1 MKLIKNLILLIAILG
16 LNSASAQYPMV
27 KKIGNDSIV
36 LITIKQAQE
45 LNTKYDSVIRA
56 KYIVDLDFKE
66 YTKNSAKRLQSMY
79 TSYDTEKTQKEI
91 FKEQAD
97 QYKIEADR
105 FKYHYIENKKIYEQR
120 ETQYIKENRR
130 HAIHYL
136 VLCILVGVFA
146 TI

>member
-1 MKLIKNLILLIAILG
+1 
-16 LNSASAQYPMV
+16 MV

-45 LNTKYDSVIRA
+45 LNTKYDSVIRV
-56 KYIVDLDFKE
+56 KESIDLDFKE
-66 YTKNSAKRLQSMY
+66 YTKKSAKRLQSMY
-79 TSYDTEKTQKEI
+79 DSYDTEKGQKEI
-91 FKEQAD
+91 FKEQAN
-97 QYKIEADR
+97 QYKIEADK
-105 FKYHYIENKKIYEQR
+105 FKYYYIENKKIYDQR

-146 TI
+146 SL

>member
-1 MKLIKNLILLIAILG
+1 
-16 LNSASAQYPMV
+16 MV
-27 KKIGNDSIV
+27 KKIGSDSIV

-45 LNTKYDSVIRA
+45 LNTKYDSVVLEKNNI
-56 KYIVDLDFKE
+56 DLTFKE
-66 YTKNSAKRLQSMY
+66 YTKKSSNRLQSMY
-79 TSYDTEKTQKEI
+79 DSYHIEKYQKET
-91 FKEQAD
+91 FKEQAN
-97 QYKIEADR
+97 QYKIEADK
-105 FKYHYIENKKIYEQR
+105 FKYYYIENKKIYERR